1 MTEIKPFRAIVYNQE
16 VIKEL
21 SKVVCPPYDVIS
33 QAKQNYYHGLSP
45 YNFIH
50 ILFGKDVPDED
61 KYRRAA
67 ELFQKW
73 QKEKI
78 LVQEEKPCV
87 YFYSQQYRIRGEKKT
102 RFGLIAAMSLDE
114 KRSSVYGHEHTR
126 VEPKT
131 DRLHLLRKVKANL
144 SPIFVLFSDK
154 KRVIQKCCDYVQDKE
169 PFIEVGDDEKTV
181 HRVWRIESDSLLE
194 KIRQA
199 MRTEDFFI
207 ADGHHRYEVARAYRE
222 EMLKKHEPQNQEGEF
237 NYLLSY
243 FTNVESHGLSIL
255 PIHRLITLSQKIEPQ
270 EMLQGLRE
278 YFHLEEIKDKARF
291 FFLLQKAG
299 NTEHVVG
306 MYLAHTFHLLRLK
319 NIKILDRLML
329 EKPVEYRRLDV
340 SILNNI
346 IFNQILS
353 FSPEE
358 KEKITYGIDPDE
370 FIQTADEGK
379 RNVAFFLNPVKVQ
392 QIIAVALKG
401 EKMPPKSTYFYPKV
415 LSGLLVHTLEE

>member
-1 MTEIKPFRAIVYNQE
+1 MTEIKPFRAIVYNQAI
-16 VIKEL
+16 VKEL

-33 QAKQNYYHGLSP
+33 QARQNYYHDVSP
-45 YNFIH
+45 HNFIH
-50 ILFGKDVPDED
+50 ILFGKDVPGED

-73 QKEKI
+73 QKENI

-87 YFYSQQYRIRGEKKT
+87 YFYSQQYRIRGEQKT

-114 KRSSVYGHEHTR
+114 KKSCVYGHEHTR
-126 VEPKT
+126 LEPKT

-154 KRVIQKCCDYVQDKE
+154 KRIIQKCCDYIRDRE
-169 PFIEVGDDEKTV
+169 PFIEISDDEKTV

-194 KIRQA
+194 KIQQA
-199 MRTEDFFI
+199 MRSEDSFI
-207 ADGHHRYEVARAYRE
+207 ADGHHRYEVARVYRE
-222 EMLKKHEPQNQEGEF
+222 EMLKKSEPQGEGREF

-255 PIHRLITLSQKIEPQ
+255 PIHRLITLSQKVESLTLL
-270 EMLQGLRE
+270 EGLKE
-278 YFHLEEIKDKARF
+278 HFQLEEIKDKVRF

-299 NTEHVVG
+299 NTEHVLG
-306 MYLAHTFHLLRLK
+306 MYLAHAFYLLRLK
-319 NIKILDRLML
+319 NIKILDKLMP

-346 IFNQILS
+346 VFNQIMS
-353 FSPEE
+353 FTQEE
-358 KEKITYGIDPDE
+358 KEQITYGIDPDE
-370 FIQTADEGK
+370 FIQMVDTHK

-401 EKMPPKSTYFYPKV
+401 EKMPPKSTYFYPKL
-415 LSGLLVHTLEE
+415 LSGLLVHSHQE

>member
-1 MTEIKPFRAIVYNQE
+1 MTEIKPFRAIVYNQAI
-16 VIKEL
+16 VKEL

-33 QAKQNYYHGLSP
+33 QARQNYYHDASP

-50 ILFGKDVPDED
+50 ILFGKDVTGED

-73 QKEKI
+73 QKENI
-78 LVQEEKPCV
+78 LIQEEKPCV

-102 RFGLIAAMSLDE
+102 RFGLIAAMGLDE
-114 KRSSVYGHEHTR
+114 KKSCVYGHEHTR
-126 VEPKT
+126 LEPKT

-154 KRVIQKCCDYVQDKE
+154 KRIIQKCCDYIQDRE
-169 PFIEVGDDEKTV
+169 PFIEVSDDEKTL

-194 KIRQA
+194 KIQQA
-199 MRTEDFFI
+199 MRSEDSFI
-207 ADGHHRYEVARAYRE
+207 ADGHHRYEVARAYRQE
-222 EMLKKHEPQNQEGEF
+222 LLKKTEPQGEGKEF

-255 PIHRLITLSQKIEPQ
+255 PIHRLITLSQKIEPLKLL
-270 EMLQGLRE
+270 EGLKD
-278 YFHLEEIKDKARF
+278 YFQLEEIKDKVRF

-299 NTEHVVG
+299 NTEHVLG
-306 MYLAHTFHLLRLK
+306 MYCLHTFYLLRLK
-319 NIKILDRLML
+319 NIKILDTLMP

-346 IFNQILS
+346 VFNKIMS
-353 FSPEE
+353 FTQEE
-358 KEKITYGIDPDE
+358 KEQITYGIDPDE
-370 FIQTADEGK
+370 FIQMVDAHK

-401 EKMPPKSTYFYPKV
+401 EKMPPKSTYFYPKL
-415 LSGLLVHTLEE
+415 LSGLLVHTHQE

>member
-1 MTEIKPFRAIVYNQE
+1 MTEIKPFKALVYNQE
-16 VIKEL
+16 IIKEL
-21 SKVVCPPYDVIS
+21 SRVVCPPYDVIS
-33 QAKQNYYHGLSP
+33 EARQNYYHELSP

-78 LVQEEKPCV
+78 LVEEEKPCI
-87 YFYSQQYRIRGEKKT
+87 YFYSQQYRLRGEKKT

-114 KRSSVYGHEHTR
+114 KKSSVYGHEHTR
-126 VEPKT
+126 LEPKT

-154 KRVIQKCCDYVQDKE
+154 KRIIQKCCEYIQNKK
-169 PFIEVGDDEKTV
+169 PFIEVTDDERTV
-181 HRVWRIESDSLLE
+181 HVLWRIESDSMID
-194 KIRQA
+194 KIQA
-199 MRTEDFFI
+199 ALRAEDSFI
-207 ADGHHRYEVARAYRE
+207 ADGHHRYEVARAYQQ
-222 EMLKKHEPQNQEGEF
+222 EMLKKHEKANEEAGF

-255 PIHRLITLSQKIEPQ
+255 PIHRLITLGPRIGPQKMFE
-270 EMLQGLRE
+270 GLKE
-278 YFHLEEIKDKARF
+278 YFHVEEIKDKARF

-299 NTEHVVG
+299 NTEHVLG
-306 MYLAHTFHLLRLK
+306 MYSARTFYLLRLK
-319 NIKILDRLML
+319 NIKILDTLMPD
-329 EKPVEYRRLDV
+329 KPVEYRRLDV

-346 IFNQILS
+346 VFNQILS

-358 KEKITYGIDPDE
+358 KDSIVYGIDTEE
-370 FIQTADEGK
+370 FMQAAGADNS
-379 RNVAFFLNPVKVQ
+379 RIAFFLNPVKVQ
-392 QIIAVALKG
+392 QILAVALKG

-415 LSGLLVHTLEE
+415 LSGLLVHTHQE